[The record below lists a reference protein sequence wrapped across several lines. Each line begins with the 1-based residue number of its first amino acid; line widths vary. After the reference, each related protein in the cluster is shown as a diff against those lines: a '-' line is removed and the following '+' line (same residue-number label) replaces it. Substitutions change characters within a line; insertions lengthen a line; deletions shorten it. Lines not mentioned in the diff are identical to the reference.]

1 MITEF
6 VSKNLSDFIHSIIE
20 GEKINSLGLITSLNA
35 SALLQTLGNKLE
47 DFSVYPEINSFMSPH
62 DIFIILPDI
71 NPTAENIGK
80 IKNTLSQKL
89 VIFSTDSQQR
99 DMLLRLGLVNEF
111 DEDLFFCFSYNLKTY
126 NNKRNWNNPEGWANP
141 ENFDKYRW

>member
-6 VSKNLSDFIHSIIE
+6 VSKNLSDFIDSIIE

-35 SALLQTLGNKLE
+35 SALLKTLGNKLE
-47 DFSVYPEINSFMSPH
+47 DFSVYPEINSFMCPH

>member
-1 MITEF
+1 M
-6 VSKNLSDFIHSIIE
+6 H
-20 GEKINSLGLITSLNA
+20 LI
-35 SALLQTLGNKLE
+35 
-47 DFSVYPEINSFMSPH
+47 
-62 DIFIILPDI
+62 
-71 NPTAENIGK
+71 
-80 IKNTLSQKL
+80 